1 MKIGLTRREAG
12 FIRGGAARWPLI
24 LLLSWISASV
34 LGAKDITAYRV
45 GDVVD
50 EDIVTPVALNVI
62 DPVATATL
70 KSSESLKIPAIFLSC
85 PGITNVLAAQ
95 FQAAFENTRS
105 NFISAIQGTFHE
117 TVLDHATVTSP
128 DFGYLVTAF
137 NIDNKKFPIPTFL
150 AMDWAYGKDGSIEK
164 DKWLG
169 SLLELMRNSIR
180 PDDLPEDFNLGET
193 LRLVPVSDPDEK
205 LTLSDTETRGRMVSE
220 SSLMPISQVRTQ
232 FRREFTSYDEQLLA
246 RALSAWLQPDCF
258 PAVAL
263 TQSARAAAVR
273 QLIVAEYYAA
283 GQVIAPKGSVV
294 DQKIKAAL
302 DELQVRPAVIPTTI
316 AAMPAAAP
324 VAELPAPQVAM
335 AVDQPA
341 PKAQI
346 QTPVLSQPVAMPN
359 PLEKS
364 SSKNS
369 SNGNWLMAGAAF
381 AAVIVLITIWRFI
394 PKRSRGSSALS
405 VVADT
410 EFKNTP
416 LLQTELAPQL
426 VQIVRQA
433 FVQELAGQRRDLL
446 LAQQAAAAEVI
457 RLVHRMDE
465 LQVAMQERLRAY
477 ESQIQTLE
485 GELTARTEE
494 NRQLIRLK
502 IQMIRH
508 QVDAESGVKRV
519 EFN

>member
-1 MKIGLTRREAG
+1 MKIGSERREAG

-24 LLLSWISASV
+24 LLLSGMGVSV
-34 LGAKDITAYRV
+34 LGAKDLTAYRV
-45 GDVVD
+45 GDVVN

-62 DPVATATL
+62 DPVATAAL
-70 KSSESLKIPAIFLSC
+70 KSSESLKTPAIFLSC
-85 PGITNVLAAQ
+85 PGVTNVLAAQ

-117 TVLDHATVTSP
+117 TVLDHATVMSP

-137 NIDNKKFPIPTFL
+137 NIDNKKFPIPTYL

-164 DKWLG
+164 NKWLG

-180 PDDLPEDFNLGET
+180 SDDLPVDFNVGEI

-205 LTLSDTETRGRMVSE
+205 LTLSDTETRGRMVSG
-220 SSLMPISQVRTQ
+220 SSLVPVSQVRTQ

-273 QLIVAEYYAA
+273 RLIVAEYYAA

-302 DELQVRPAVIPTTI
+302 AELQVRPAVIPTTVI
-316 AAMPAAAP
+316 AAAP
-324 VAELPAPQVAM
+324 AAELPEPQVAM
-335 AVDQPA
+335 AVDHPA

-346 QTPVLSQPVAMPN
+346 QTPAPIQPVAMPN

-364 SSKNS
+364 SAKNS
-369 SNGNWLMAGAAF
+369 LNGNWLMVGAAF
-381 AAVIVLITIWRFI
+381 AAVIVLITLWRFL

-405 VVADT
+405 VVEDT

>member
-1 MKIGLTRREAG
+1 VKIGLEKREAG
-12 FIRGGAARWPLI
+12 FFRGRAARWSLI
-24 LLLSWISASV
+24 LLLSGMGVSV
-34 LGAKDITAYRV
+34 LGAKDLTAYRL

-70 KSSESLKIPAIFLSC
+70 KSSESLKTPAIFLSC
-85 PGITNVLAAQ
+85 PGVTNVLAAQ

-117 TVLDHATVTSP
+117 TVLDHATVMSP

-137 NIDNKKFPIPTFL
+137 NIDNKKFPIPTYL

-164 DKWLG
+164 NKWLG

-180 PDDLPEDFNLGET
+180 SDDLPVDFNAGET

-205 LTLSDTETRGRMVSE
+205 LTLSDTETRGRMVSG
-220 SSLMPISQVRTQ
+220 SSLVPLSQVRTQ

-283 GQVIAPKGSVV
+283 GQVMAPKGSVV

-302 DELQVRPAVIPTTI
+302 DELQVRPAVITTAI
-316 AAMPAAAP
+316 AAAP
-324 VAELPAPQVAM
+324 AAELPEPQVAM
-335 AVDQPA
+335 AVDHPA
-341 PKAQI
+341 PKDQI
-346 QTPVLSQPVAMPN
+346 QTPAPIQPVAMPN
-359 PLEKS
+359 LLEKS
-364 SSKNS
+364 SPKSL

-381 AAVIVLITIWRFI
+381 AAVIVLITTWRFI
-394 PKRSRGSSALS
+394 HKRSRGSSALS

>member
-1 MKIGLTRREAG
+1 VKIGLKRRKTG
-12 FIRGGAARWPLI
+12 FIRRGAARWPLI
-24 LLLSWISASV
+24 LLLSAMGVSV
-34 LGAKDITAYRV
+34 LGAKDLTAYRM

-62 DPVATATL
+62 DPVATAAL
-70 KSSESLKIPAIFLSC
+70 KSSESLKTPAIFLSC
-85 PGITNVLAAQ
+85 PGVTNVLAAQ
-95 FQAAFENTRS
+95 FQVAFENARS

-117 TVLDHATVTSP
+117 TVLDHATVMSP

-137 NIDNKKFPIPTFL
+137 NIDNKQFPIPTFL

-164 DKWLG
+164 NKWLG
-169 SLLELMRNSIR
+169 LLLELMRNSIR
-180 PDDLPEDFNLGET
+180 PDDLPVDFNSGET

-220 SSLMPISQVRTQ
+220 SSLVPVSQVRTQ
-232 FRREFTSYDEQLLA
+232 FRREFTGYDEQLLA

-283 GQVIAPKGSVV
+283 GQVIALKGSVV

-302 DELQVRPAVIPTTI
+302 DELQVRPAVIPTAVIPT
-316 AAMPAAAP
+316 AVAAAP
-324 VAELPAPQVAM
+324 AAELPEPPVVM
-335 AVDQPA
+335 AIDHPA
-341 PKAQI
+341 SKDQI
-346 QTPVLSQPVAMPN
+346 QTPAPSQPVAMPN

-364 SSKNS
+364 S

-381 AAVIVLITIWRFI
+381 AAVIVLMTAWRFM

>member
-1 MKIGLTRREAG
+1 
-12 FIRGGAARWPLI
+12 
-24 LLLSWISASV
+24 
-34 LGAKDITAYRV
+34 
-45 GDVVD
+45 
-50 EDIVTPVALNVI
+50 
-62 DPVATATL
+62 
-70 KSSESLKIPAIFLSC
+70 
-85 PGITNVLAAQ
+85 
-95 FQAAFENTRS
+95 
-105 NFISAIQGTFHE
+105 
-117 TVLDHATVTSP
+117 
-128 DFGYLVTAF
+128 
-137 NIDNKKFPIPTFL
+137 
-150 AMDWAYGKDGSIEK
+150 
-164 DKWLG
+164 
-169 SLLELMRNSIR
+169 LMRNSIR
-180 PDDLPEDFNLGET
+180 PDDLPVDFNLGET

-205 LTLSDTETRGRMVSE
+205 LTLSDTETRGRIVSG
-220 SSLMPISQVRTQ
+220 SSLVPVSQVRTQ
-232 FRREFTSYDEQLLA
+232 FRREFTGYDEQLLA

-302 DELQVRPAVIPTTI
+302 DELQVRPAVGLTAVIPTAV
-316 AAMPAAAP
+316 AAVPA
-324 VAELPAPQVAM
+324 AELPEPQVAL
-335 AVDQPA
+335 AVDHPA
-341 PKAQI
+341 PKDQI
-346 QTPVLSQPVAMPN
+346 QTPAPSQPVAMPN

-369 SNGNWLMAGAAF
+369 SNGNWLMAGAVF

-394 PKRSRGSSALS
+394 PKRSRSSSALS

-446 LAQQAAAAEVI
+446 LAQQAAATEVI

>member
-1 MKIGLTRREAG
+1 VKIGLERREAG
-12 FIRGGAARWPLI
+12 FIQGGAVRWSLI
-24 LLLSWISASV
+24 LLLSGIGVSV
-34 LGAKDITAYRV
+34 LGAKDFTAYRV

-70 KSSESLKIPAIFLSC
+70 KSSESLKTPAIFLSC
-85 PGITNVLAAQ
+85 PGMTNVLAAQ
-95 FQAAFENTRS
+95 FEVAFENTRS

-117 TVLDHATVTSP
+117 TVLDHATVMSP

-169 SLLELMRNSIR
+169 SLLDLMRNSIR
-180 PDDLPEDFNLGET
+180 PDDLPVDFNLGET
-193 LRLVPVSDPDEK
+193 LRLVPVGDPDEK
-205 LTLSDTETRGRMVSE
+205 LTLSDMETRDRLVLG
-220 SSLMPISQVRTQ
+220 SSLVPLSQVRTQ

-246 RALSAWLQPDCF
+246 RALAAWLQPDCF

-302 DELQVRPAVIPTTI
+302 DELQVRPAVITTAI
-316 AAMPAAAP
+316 AAMPAA
-324 VAELPAPQVAM
+324 ELPEPQVAM
-335 AVDQPA
+335 AVDHPA
-341 PKAQI
+341 PKDQI
-346 QTPVLSQPVAMPN
+346 QTPAPSQPVAMPN

-364 SSKNS
+364 SSRNS

-381 AAVIVLITIWRFI
+381 AAVIVLITVWRFI

>member
-1 MKIGLTRREAG
+1 VKFGLERRATG
-12 FIRGGAARWPLI
+12 FIRGIAGRWPLI
-24 LLLSWISASV
+24 LLLSGMGVSV
-34 LGAKDITAYRV
+34 LGAKDFTAYRI

-62 DPVATATL
+62 DPEATATL
-70 KSSESLKIPAIFLSC
+70 KSSESLKTPAIFLSC
-85 PGITNVLAAQ
+85 PGVTNVLAAQ
-95 FQAAFENTRS
+95 FRVAFENVRS

-117 TVLDHATVTSP
+117 TVLDHAAVTSP

-150 AMDWAYGKDGSIEK
+150 AMDWAYGKDGSIEE

-169 SLLELMRNSIR
+169 SLLALMRNSIR
-180 PDDLPEDFNLGET
+180 SDDLPVDFNLGET

-205 LTLSDTETRGRMVSE
+205 LTLSDTETRGRMVSG
-220 SSLMPISQVRTQ
+220 SSLVPVSQVRTQ
-232 FRREFTSYDEQLLA
+232 FRREFTGYDEQLLA

-302 DELQVRPAVIPTTI
+302 DELQVRPAAISTAMAAI
-316 AAMPAAAP
+316 AAVPA
-324 VAELPAPQVAM
+324 AELPEPQAAM
-335 AVDQPA
+335 AIDHPA

-346 QTPVLSQPVAMPN
+346 HTPAPSQPVAMPN

-364 SSKNS
+364 SSKKS

-381 AAVIVLITIWRFI
+381 AAVIVLITLWRFM

-446 LAQQAAAAEVI
+446 LAQQAAATEVI

>member
-1 MKIGLTRREAG
+1 MGLARRETG
-12 FIRGGAARWPLI
+12 FIRGVAARWSLI
-24 LLLSWISASV
+24 LLLSGMGVSV

-62 DPVATATL
+62 DPAATAAL
-70 KSSESLKIPAIFLSC
+70 RSSESLKTPAIFLSC

-117 TVLDHATVTSP
+117 TVLDHATVMSP

-205 LTLSDTETRGRMVSE
+205 LTLSDTETRGRMVSG
-220 SSLMPISQVRTQ
+220 SSLMSVSQVRTQ
-232 FRREFTSYDEQLLA
+232 FRREFTGYDEQLLA

-283 GQVIAPKGSVV
+283 SQVIAPKGSVV

-302 DELQVRPAVIPTTI
+302 DELQVRPAVSPTAVIPTAV
-316 AAMPAAAP
+316 AAMPAP
-324 VAELPAPQVAM
+324 ELSEPQVAM
-335 AVDQPA
+335 AVNQPT

-346 QTPVLSQPVAMPN
+346 QPPALSQPVAMPN

-381 AAVIVLITIWRFI
+381 AAVIVLITIRRFI